1 MQATL
6 IFNESSG
13 STDTV
18 EPQEIIEALKKKGFE
33 TNYPQTEDE
42 KDLDHALED
51 PKDLVVAAGGDGTFR
66 EIAIRL
72 LGRNIPIVPL
82 PLGTANNIAR
92 NLNLPSNW
100 EEIIEGLDK
109 PYRRP
114 FDMGCVRVHS
124 SSYYFLEA
132 FGFGYY
138 ATGLAAYRPEEGKS
152 IVRSLAAFA
161 ETVNNFF
168 TEPTSLVLDNHDISG
183 VYLIVEVMNTDSFG
197 PRMKF
202 SPDSDTSDGI
212 FEVIR
217 IDENNRK
224 SLIGYFANLINGEL
238 AEQPSVLLDRGR
250 KLEMIWTGNYPLH
263 VDAVVID
270 PIREPDD
277 PGLFPV
283 TVEIIPSAVE
293 LWLPGETK
301 NRKE

>member
-6 IFNESSG
+6 IFNKSSG
-13 STDTV
+13 STDSI
-18 EPQEIIEALKKKGFE
+18 EPQEIIEALRRKGFE
-33 TNYPQTEDE
+33 TIYPQTEDE
-42 KDLDHALED
+42 NDLDLALED

-92 NLNLPSNW
+92 SLNLSSDW
-100 EEIIEGLDK
+100 EQIIEGLDE

-114 FDMGCVRVHS
+114 FDMGCVRLDS

-138 ATGLAAYRPEEGKS
+138 ATGLAAYNPEEGKS
-152 IVRSLAAFA
+152 VLRSLAAFA

-168 TEPTSLVLDNHDISG
+168 TEPVSLVLDDQDISG
-183 VYLIVEVMNTDSFG
+183 KYIIAEVMNTDSFG
-197 PRMKF
+197 PRIKF
-202 SPDSDTSDGI
+202 SPDSNPSDGI

-217 IDENNRK
+217 IDEENRK
-224 SLIGYFANLINGEL
+224 SLLSYFTSLINGEL
-238 AEQPSVLLDRGR
+238 TEQPSVLLDRGR

-263 VDAVVID
+263 ADAVVID

-283 TVEIIPSAVE
+283 TVEIIPSALE
-293 LWLPGETK
+293 LWLPVEAK
-301 NRKE
+301 NGKE